1 MRRRERE
8 LWLSKLG
15 VILAVVGSAVGL
27 GNFLRFPGL
36 AAQYEGGVFLIPYFI
51 SLIFLGLPLAWAEWA
66 MGRYGGVRG
75 YHSSPGIFRQLW
87 RSRLAPYVGVL
98 GLLVPVGVYMFYVL
112 IEAWCLGYFWG
123 FVRGDFSGMGFN
135 AEGYR
140 AYFNEFTGAAADGEL
155 FRQGLGGVGVFLLI
169 CLVLNF
175 WTVYRG
181 VSRGIERV
189 CLVAMPLLMLCAML
203 VLVRVLTLGTP
214 DPARPELNVVN
225 ALGFMWNPRD
235 FGRLLDPEIWMKAA
249 GQIFFS
255 LSVGFGV
262 IITYAS
268 YLRRRD
274 DVALSSTTAV
284 AGNEFCEVVLGGLI
298 TVPAA
303 FIFLGAAGASEAL
316 GSSFNLGFV
325 TLPMVFAAMPVGQF
339 FGAVF
344 FLLLF
349 LAAFTSSISML
360 QPAVAFF
367 EEGLGLGR
375 RAAVLFL
382 GFITVLGNLLV
393 MYFSKDFKGL
403 DTIDFW
409 VGTVAI
415 LALAGTQILL
425 YGVAWGRR
433 AGRAEL
439 DRGAVVRVPWWF
451 EPVILYVSPIFLGLI
466 LVSTVVMKAG
476 EYWGALM
483 GSVAAQVTLG
493 FVGGVVL
500 LFLGLIHVAVGRW
513 EREEAAEK
521 GGGVR
526 GNCDLEDGRGRRRG
540 V

>member
-1 MRRRERE
+1 MGRKKERE
-8 LWLSKLG
+8 LWLTKVG
-15 VILAVVGSAVGL
+15 VIMAVVGSAVGL

-51 SLIFLGLPLAWAEWA
+51 SLLLLGLPLAWAEWA

-75 YHSSPGIFRQLW
+75 YNSAPGIFRQIW
-87 RSRLAPYVGVL
+87 KHRAAPYLGVL
-98 GLLVPVGVYMFYVL
+98 GLLVPVGIYMFYVL

-123 FVRGDFSGMGFN
+123 FVRGDFLGMGFDGD
-135 AEGYR
+135 AYKS
-140 AYFNEFTGAAADGEL
+140 YFNSFTGAAADGSL
-155 FRQGLGGVGVFLLI
+155 LGGWNAVFVFLLVCAGI
-169 CLVLNF
+169 NF
-175 WTVYRG
+175 FTIYRG
-181 VSRGIERV
+181 VTLGIERV
-189 CLVAMPLLMLCAML
+189 CLVAMPLLMVCALL
-203 VLVRVLTLGTP
+203 VLMRVLTLGTP
-214 DPARPELNVVN
+214 DAAKPDQNVLGG
-225 ALGFMWNPRD
+225 LGFMWNPRD

-274 DVALSSTTAV
+274 DIGLSATTAV

-303 FIFLGAAGASEAL
+303 FIFLGAAASEAL
-316 GSSFNLGFV
+316 GSSFGLGFV
-325 TLPMVFAAMPVGQF
+325 TLPMVFAAMPAGQF

-360 QPAVAFF
+360 QPAIAFF

-375 RAAVLFL
+375 RASVILL
-382 GFITVLGNLLV
+382 SFITIQGNFVVL
-393 MYFSKDFKGL
+393 YFSKDFRGL

-425 YGVAWGRR
+425 YGLALGRKR
-433 AGRAEL
+433 GREEL
-439 DRGAVVRVPWWF
+439 DRGALLKVPRWF
-451 EPVILYVSPIFLGLI
+451 EPVILYVSPIFLGVI
-466 LVSTVVMKAG
+466 MISTVVMKAG
-476 EYWGALM
+476 DYWKALKE
-483 GSVAAQVTLG
+483 SVASQITLA
-493 FVGGVVL
+493 FVGLVVMV
-500 LFLGLIHVAVGRW
+500 FLGLIHVAVRRW
-513 EREEAAEK
+513 ERQEADI
-521 GGGVR
+521 GVR
-526 GNCDLEDGRGRRRG
+526 NE
-540 V
+540 